1 MVLRGKLRGRVGSRR
16 IKFHRKPAQSPRSF
30 ERAFAFAPQALRQS
44 SALVLNDWLALLQA
58 AAIKGMCSPT
68 IKFFLLA
75 MLLILSGGTDGL
87 VIASATAAKPVPVY
101 TYQVTHVYP
110 HDPTAFTQGL
120 IFKDGLLWESTGL
133 NGRSTLRKV
142 ELETGRVLKKL
153 DVPQQYFAE
162 GLTVFRGRV
171 YQLTWQAQKGF
182 IYDPETFR
190 PLGEFAYTGEGWG
203 LTHDEQSLIMSD
215 GTNRIRFLDPVTFAV
230 KRTISVVDEGQPL
243 NELNELEYVKG
254 EIYANIWQTDRI
266 VRVEPQTGK
275 ILGWIDLTG
284 LLPAADRTAT
294 TDVLNGIAYDEAS
307 GRLFVTGK
315 LWPKLFE
322 IKLVKR

>member
-1 MVLRGKLRGRVGSRR
+1 
-16 IKFHRKPAQSPRSF
+16 
-30 ERAFAFAPQALRQS
+30 
-44 SALVLNDWLALLQA
+44 VLNDWLALLQS

-75 MLLILSGGTDGL
+75 MLLIVSGCTDRL
-87 VIASATAAKPVPVY
+87 MIASAAAAKPVPVY
-101 TYQVTHVYP
+101 TYKVTHVYP

-142 ELETGRVLKKL
+142 ELESGRVLKKL

-190 PLGEFAYTGEGWG
+190 RLGEFAYTGEGWG
-203 LTHDEQSLIMSD
+203 LTHDDQSLIMSD

-243 NELNELEYVKG
+243 DELNELEYVKG
-254 EIYANIWQTDRI
+254 EIYANIWQTDRL
-266 VRVEPQTGK
+266 VRIDPQTGK

-284 LLPAADRTAT
+284 LLPAGDRAAT
-294 TDVLNGIAYDEAS
+294 TDVLNGIAYDEAG

-315 LWPKLFE
+315 LWPRLFE